1 MHNVPAEISTAKQQ
15 GSKNPRVTMFQIHQE
30 VSYMKALR
38 IMVLAILA
46 ISVFASMCFAKV
58 DKINIINGPH
68 DLRYGGGFNAKGGTD
83 INAVSGT
90 WVAATYTLCNF
101 CHIAHKF
108 AIDNPATAPG
118 ELLWNH
124 QLSTQTFTNYQSVYM
139 TATTTPIDPSNLDN
153 PSALCLSCH
162 DGTVAINANYA
173 AVTGGTVNPV
183 QIGALASGQYQINP
197 GDQNKQHPINFA
209 YTAALASQN
218 GMLKSP
224 ASASAVDANGEIP
237 LYTVGGVASTMQCA
251 TCHEPHQNAGIL
263 TRDFKTAAGAARA
276 TTPGWSWCLYCHS
289 QSQT

>member
-30 VSYMKALR
+30 VFYMKALR
-38 IMVLAILA
+38 IVVLAILA
-46 ISVFASMCFAKV
+46 ISVFASMCFAKI

-68 DLRYGGGFNAKGGTD
+68 DLRYGGGFNAKGGAD

-108 AIDNPATAPG
+108 SQESSGAPG
-118 ELLWNH
+118 TLLWNH
-124 QLSTQTFTNYQSVYM
+124 TLSSAAYTVYSSNYM
-139 TATTTPIDPSNLDN
+139 TATPVAIDPTDLNN
-153 PSALCLSCH
+153 PSALCLGCH
-162 DGTVAINANYA
+162 DGTVAINSNYA
-173 AVTGGTVNPV
+173 AVTGSGVNPV
-183 QIGALASGQYQINP
+183 GLLALNGGGYVITPS
-197 GDQNKQHPINFA
+197 DQNKQHPINFA
-209 YTAALASQN
+209 YTAALATTN
-218 GMLKSP
+218 GLLKSP
-224 ASASAVDANGEIP
+224 ASATSVDGNGEIP

-276 TTPGWSWCLYCHS
+276 TMAGWSWCLYCHS